1 MKLMKRIALIF
12 ISVTLVSSIAY
23 VVLGNKIIEIASQG
37 ELERGPGR
45 TNGAIGKINGEVNR
59 ITAQAREFGEYFS
72 MAKIISD
79 KHGSQSAVDI
89 LRLDKKIEKAPI
101 SNMIIVDN
109 NFKIKEIIK
118 QSNVDINSVELNKI
132 LDEAKELINRPE
144 NSRRGFFGG
153 ILTSDEIP
161 YIVGVKTID
170 MSSPMPKSYT
180 VVITPIDEDYMA
192 DMAELTGRDVS
203 MVKSDEVEKDIS
215 EMEVVNLYNAEFL
228 CLRKPNTIEFNT
240 EFESLGNGPKYYI
253 RLIDDRAVRNSALK
267 SIGILVVAII
277 CMTMI
282 ANLIIYMFIK
292 KKVLVRIININKVV
306 NEVSAGQDLS
316 IELEDDRQGDEI
328 SVLSC
333 DIGNMFNRLKDYSDN
348 LEYIGNHDLTTDL
361 ANRNSITKYIKLL
374 KYEEEDFSIFFID
387 LDNFKGVNDTLGHN
401 NGDKLLCRV
410 ASKLYQY
417 SEDKNMKV
425 SRIGGDEFIIVRIG
439 KNNIDEIKILA
450 KEILNQVKSVYEIEE
465 YSYEVKASMGISFY
479 PQHSDDDVNLLQY
492 ADIAMYN
499 SKNQGGDTYNIFD
512 KEMLEPLE
520 IESRLKSALE
530 KEEFKVYYQPIF
542 SADSEKIIGAE
553 ALIRWKTASGVIPPD
568 KFISVAKKSGDI
580 VSIDNFVLG
589 QAIKTCR
596 EYLDKGVTDFY
607 VSINASKRF
616 LKQKDFINMLI
627 NKLDNA
633 NIPYKMLKLE
643 ITEDEI
649 IDDFEYTIELLNE
662 IRALGINVSLDD
674 FGIGYSS
681 FKHIKILP
689 IDIIKLDRSL
699 LVDIETNNKDKV
711 IVETMI
717 KLCHSLDLKV
727 VCEGVEQRAQVDI
740 LKELSCDNIQ
750 GYYFSRP
757 LPKDDFDKLMK

>member
-12 ISVTLVSSIAY
+12 ISVTLISSIAY
-23 VVLGNKIIEIASQG
+23 IVLGNKIIEIASQG

-59 ITAQAREFGEYFS
+59 ITSQAREFGEYFS
-72 MAKIISD
+72 MAYLIAERDGNQRAID
-79 KHGSQSAVDI
+79 V

-101 SNMIIVDN
+101 TNMIIVDN
-109 NFKIKEIIK
+109 NFEVKKVIK
-118 QSNVDINSVELNKI
+118 QSNLDIDKEDLKKI
-132 LDEAKELINRPE
+132 LGESKELINKPE
-144 NSRRGFFGG
+144 NSRKGFFGG
-153 ILTSDEIP
+153 ILTTERMP
-161 YIVGVKTID
+161 YIVGVKKID
-170 MSSPMPKSYT
+170 ISSSPNKSYT

-192 DMAELTGRDVS
+192 DMAALTGRDVS

-215 EMEVVNLYNAEFL
+215 EMEVVNLYEAEFL
-228 CLRKPNTIEFNT
+228 CLRKPNNIEFNT
-240 EFESLGNGPKYYI
+240 EFKSLGNGPKYYI
-253 RLIDDRAVRNSALK
+253 RLIDDRTVRNNALK
-267 SIGILVVAII
+267 SIGILVIAII
-277 CMTMI
+277 CMTII
-282 ANLIIYMFIK
+282 ANTIIYIFIK

-316 IELEDDRQGDEI
+316 IELEEDSEGDEI
-328 SVLSC
+328 SVLSS
-333 DIGNMFNRLKDYSDN
+333 DIGNMFGRLKDYSDN

-361 ANRNSITKYIKLL
+361 ANRNNITKYIKLL
-374 KYEEEDFSIFFID
+374 KYEEEDFAIFFID

-410 ASKLYQY
+410 ASKLYEY
-417 SEDKNMKV
+417 SENKDIRV
-425 SRIGGDEFIIVRIG
+425 SRIGGDEFILVRRG
-439 KNNIDEIKILA
+439 KNDKDEIKIIA

-479 PQHSDDDVNLLQY
+479 PQHAADDINLLQY
-492 ADIAMYN
+492 ADIAMYH
-499 SKNQGGDTYNIFD
+499 SKNQGGDTYNIFN

-542 SADSEKIIGAE
+542 DANSEKIIGAE
-553 ALIRWKTASGVIPPD
+553 ALIRWKTDSGVMPPD
-568 KFISVAKKSGDI
+568 KFIAVAKKSGDI

-589 QAIKTCR
+589 EAIKTCR

-616 LKQKDFINMLI
+616 LKQKGFINMLVK
-627 NKLDNA
+627 KLDNA
-633 NIPYKMLKLE
+633 NIPYRMLKLE

-649 IDDFEYTIELLNE
+649 IDDFEYTIKLLNE
-662 IRALGINVSLDD
+662 IRELGVKVSLDD

-717 KLCHSLDLKV
+717 KLCHSLDLSV

-740 LKELSCDNIQ
+740 LKELSCDSIQ

-757 LPKDDFDKLMK
+757 LPKDEFDKLMK

>member
-23 VVLGNKIIEIASQG
+23 IVLGNKIIEFASQG

-72 MAKIISD
+72 MAYLIAERDGNQRAID
-79 KHGSQSAVDI
+79 V

-101 SNMIIVDN
+101 TNMIIVDN
-109 NFKIKEIIK
+109 NFEVKEVIK
-118 QSNVDINSVELNKI
+118 QSNLDIDKDDLKKI
-132 LDEAKELINRPE
+132 LDESKELMDKPE
-144 NSRRGFFGG
+144 NSKKGFFGG
-153 ILTSDEIP
+153 ILTTERMP
-161 YIVGVKTID
+161 YIVGVKKID
-170 MSSPMPKSYT
+170 ISSKAYT
-180 VVITPIDEDYMA
+180 VVITPIDEAYMT

-203 MVKSDEVEKDIS
+203 MVKSDEVNKYIL

-228 CLRKPNTIEFNT
+228 CLRKSNTIEFNT

-267 SIGILVVAII
+267 SIGILVIAII
-277 CMTMI
+277 CMTII

-306 NEVSAGQDLS
+306 NKVSAGQDLE
-316 IELEDDRQGDEI
+316 IKLDGDRQGDEI

-333 DIGNMFNRLKDYSDN
+333 DIGNMFSRLKDYSDN

-417 SEDKNMKV
+417 SEDKNMRV

-479 PQHSDDDVNLLQY
+479 PQHAADDVNLLQY

-740 LKELSCDNIQ
+740 LKELSCDSIQ

-757 LPKDDFDKLMK
+757 LPKDDFDKLME